1 MADVEVRSNILT
13 LASFWILG
21 LCNNFGY
28 VVMLSSAHD
37 ILKSNAATSGG
48 NETVSINSTQDVF
61 KRECNHLSTGVILL
75 ADIMPGLIIKVF
87 SPFFALHI
95 NRRLSLCIA
104 LTTASFIT
112 VARANTELVAAIGVA
127 LTSMASGLGESTL
140 LSYMVNYER
149 SVITSW
155 SSGTGAAGILG
166 ALTYAGLTGIFHLSP
181 STTMYLMLSV
191 PFLMGV
197 SFWVLLEHP
206 NKDEIPTMPS
216 SSLDPSANSQSI
228 SNKMSYIPS
237 LLKFMIPLGLV
248 YFFEYLINQG
258 LFELVYFEKI
268 WLTHS
273 EQYRWYQVI
282 YQLGVFISRTSVS
295 LFPIEKIWIL
305 TILQGLNVVYFLF
318 ETLYSFTPNIYII
331 FGLIAFEGLLGGG
344 AYAKSYHN
352 IMKKVP
358 KERQEFSMA
367 MTSLADA
374 IGISL
379 SGLLAIPLH
388 NQICKIP
395 K

>member
-1 MADVEVRSNILT
+1 MADGEVKSNILT

-37 ILKSNAATSGG
+37 ILKSNSATPGV
-48 NETVSINSTQDVF
+48 NETVSINSTQDIF

-75 ADIMPGLIIKVF
+75 ADILPGLLIKIF
-87 SPFFALHI
+87 SPFLALYV

-104 LTTASFIT
+104 LTTASFLT
-112 VARANTELVAAIGVA
+112 VAKAKTELVAALGVA
-127 LTSMASGLGESTL
+127 LTSMASGLGETTL

-149 SVITSW
+149 SVVTSW
-155 SSGTGAAGILG
+155 ASGTGAAGILG

-181 STTMYLMLSV
+181 STTMYLMLLV

-206 NKDEIPTMPS
+206 KKYEISTIPS
-216 SSLDPSANSQSI
+216 ISTDPSTNSQGL
-228 SNKMSYIPS
+228 SNKMLYIPR

-295 LFPIEKIWIL
+295 LFPLEKIWIL
-305 TILQGLNVVYFLF
+305 TILQGFNVVYFLI

-331 FGLIAFEGLLGGG
+331 FALIGFEGLLGGG
-344 AYAKSYHN
+344 AYCKTYHN

-358 KERQEFSMA
+358 KERQEFAMA
-367 MTSLADA
+367 MTALADA

-379 SGLLAIPLH
+379 AGLLAIPLH

>member
-1 MADVEVRSNILT
+1 MANGEVKSNILT
-13 LASFWILG
+13 LVSFWILG

-37 ILKSNAATSGG
+37 ILKSNSAAPGG
-48 NETVSINSTQDVF
+48 NETVIIHSTQDVF
-61 KRECNHLSTGVILL
+61 KRECNYLSTGVILL
-75 ADIMPGLIIKVF
+75 ADIMPGLIIKIF
-87 SPFFALHI
+87 SPFFGLYI

-112 VARANTELVAAIGVA
+112 VAKANTELVAAFGVA
-127 LTSMASGLGESTL
+127 LTSMASGLGETTL

-149 SVITSW
+149 TVITSW
-155 SSGTGAAGILG
+155 ASGTGAAGILG
-166 ALTYAGLTGIFHLSP
+166 ALTYAGLTGVFHLSP

-191 PFLMGV
+191 PFLMGM

-206 NKDEIPTMPS
+206 KKDEIPTTS
-216 SSLDPSANSQSI
+216 SISPDPSTNNQSF
-228 SNKMSYIPS
+228 SNKLSYIPK
-237 LLKFMIPLGLV
+237 LLAFMIPLGLV

-282 YQLGVFISRTSVS
+282 YQLGVFTSRTSAS
-295 LFPIEKIWIL
+295 LFPIEKIWIM
-305 TILQGLNVVYFLF
+305 TILQGLNVVYFLI

-331 FGLIAFEGLLGGG
+331 FALIGYEGLLGGSS
-344 AYAKSYHN
+344 YANTYHN

-358 KERQEFSMA
+358 KERQEYAMA

-379 SGLLAIPLH
+379 SGLLAMPLH

>member
-1 MADVEVRSNILT
+1 MENVEVKSKILT

-37 ILKSNAATSGG
+37 ILKSNSGTSEG
-48 NETVSINSTQDVF
+48 NETVSLNSTQEGF

-75 ADIMPGLIIKVF
+75 ADIIPGLLIKTF
-87 SPFFALHI
+87 SPFFALYI
-95 NRRLSLCIA
+95 NQRLSLCIS
-104 LTTASFIT
+104 LTIASFIT
-112 VARANTELVAAIGVA
+112 VAKANNELVAAVGVA
-127 LTSMASGLGESTL
+127 LTSLASGLGESTL

-166 ALTYAGLTGIFHLSP
+166 ALTYAGLTGVFHLSP
-181 STTMYLMLSV
+181 TTTMYLMLSV
-191 PFLMGV
+191 PFLMAV
-197 SFWVLLEHP
+197 TFWVLLEHP
-206 NKDEIPTMPS
+206 KKEEIPTIPS
-216 SSLDPSANSQSI
+216 DCPEFNTNTQSF
-228 SNKMSYIPS
+228 SKKLSYVPS

-268 WLTHS
+268 WLTHA

-282 YQLGVFISRTSVS
+282 YQLGVFISRTSVN

-305 TILQGLNVVYFLF
+305 TVLQGLNVVYFLI

-331 FGLIAFEGLLGGG
+331 FIMIGFEGLFGGG
-344 AYAKSYHN
+344 AYANSYHK

-358 KERQEFSMA
+358 KEHQEFSMA
-367 MTSLADA
+367 MTSLSDS
-374 IGISL
+374 IGITFA
-379 SGLLAIPLH
+379 GLLAIPLH
-388 NQICKIP
+388 NRICHISK
-395 K
+395 

>member
-1 MADVEVRSNILT
+1 MENVEVKASILT

-37 ILKSNAATSGG
+37 ILNSNSATSGG
-48 NETVSINSTQDVF
+48 NKTVSLNSTQEEY

-75 ADIMPGLIIKVF
+75 ADIIPGLLIKTF
-87 SPFFALHI
+87 SPFFALYI
-95 NRRLSLCIA
+95 NRRLSLCIS
-104 LTTASFIT
+104 LTIASFIT
-112 VARANTELVAAIGVA
+112 VAKANTELVAAVGVA

-140 LSYMVNYER
+140 LSYMINYER
-149 SVITSW
+149 NVITSW

-166 ALTYAGLTGIFHLSP
+166 ALTYAGLTGVFHLSP

-191 PFLMGV
+191 PFLMAV

-206 NKDEIPTMPS
+206 KKDQISTMPNDCPDLS
-216 SSLDPSANSQSI
+216 TNSQSL
-228 SNKMSYIPS
+228 SNKLSYVPS

-268 WLTHS
+268 WLTHA
-273 EQYRWYQVI
+273 EQYRWYQVL
-282 YQLGVFISRTSVS
+282 YQLGVFVSRTSVN

-305 TILQGLNVVYFLF
+305 TILQGFNVVFFLI

-331 FGLIAFEGLLGGG
+331 FAMIGFEGLLGGG
-344 AYAKSYHN
+344 AYANSYHN

-367 MTSLADA
+367 MTSLSDS
-374 IGISL
+374 IGVTL
-379 SGLLAIPLH
+379 AGLLAIPLH
-388 NQICKIP
+388 NRICYIP